1 MVISGPMRLVESISP
16 WDAKEHGPL
25 PLFLLVL
32 TSITGLVDALSY
44 LKLGHVFVANMT
56 GNVVFLGFAVANAQ
70 DFSIPASV
78 VAIGA
83 FLVGA
88 LPAKEPGSVCL
99 QRGGRP
105 GVVEI
110 AGHPMHAFGDFREV
124 DGPLD
129 ARGGEEAGAIGFAQR
144 FARAKQGLGR
154 DAAPVRALAADQ
166 LPLHDGQRQP
176 ATLKPRRDRFA
187 GDATPE
193 THDVELLRH
202 FPYLREPHSTGAR
215 IDSIDE
221 RSHQTHS
228 VGSIGRWCRPIP
240 WYEPRCRW
248 AARAGSST
256 DTIVQWIRRRP
267 SGVMSRWQSTRAA
280 RAARPDAG
288 A

>member
-32 TSITGLVDALSY
+32 TFITGLVDALSY

-88 LPAKEPGSVCL
+88 LA
-99 QRGGRP
+99 GGRL
-105 GVVEI
+105 GTI
-110 AGHPMHAFGDFREV
+110 AG
-124 DGPLD
+124 
-129 ARGGEEAGAIGFAQR
+129 
-144 FARAKQGLGR
+144 
-154 DAAPVRALAADQ
+154 
-166 LPLHDGQRQP
+166 
-176 ATLKPRRDRFA
+176 
-187 GDATPE
+187 
-193 THDVELLRH
+193 
-202 FPYLREPHSTGAR
+202 
-215 IDSIDE
+215 
-221 RSHQTHS
+221 S

-240 WYEPRCRW
+240 WYEPRCRC

-267 SGVMSRWQSTRAA
+267 SGVMSGWQSTRAA
-280 RAARPDAG
+280 HAARPDAG